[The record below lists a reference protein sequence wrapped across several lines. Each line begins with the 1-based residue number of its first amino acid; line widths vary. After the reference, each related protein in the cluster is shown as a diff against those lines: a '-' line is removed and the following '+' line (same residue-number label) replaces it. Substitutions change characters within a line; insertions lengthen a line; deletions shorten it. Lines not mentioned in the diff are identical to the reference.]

1 MAFTK
6 NQIKRLEKC
15 SDDKKII
22 IVSGINSIG
31 QPFDARGFI
40 AHYES
45 AGEEKYEIG
54 HEGFCLS
61 PGQVTEGCM
70 GPILTC
76 LPCYNTYNP
85 EMVRDENE
93 PYIVDIQC
101 FIGSVI
107 EESSNKVL
115 FENPEVMKLIKDK
128 KSEKSTRT
136 YKELCKLIGEPI
148 VSGVHKGIIRGF
160 TKNPDSDC
168 IYELN
173 ISNGALTFFRY
184 IYADK
189 EFKAGNFDLL
199 DKYAEGFLAEYSSS
213 SKTNQSQ
220 PE

>member
-6 NQIKRLEKC
+6 EQIKRLEKC
-15 SDDKKII
+15 SADKKII
-22 IVSGINSIG
+22 IVSGINSLG

-40 AHYES
+40 ARYES
-45 AGEEKYEIG
+45 DGKDKYEVG
-54 HEGFCLS
+54 PEGFCLS
-61 PGQVTEGCM
+61 PGQATDGCM

-93 PYIVDIQC
+93 PHIVDIQC
-101 FIGSVI
+101 FIGRVT
-107 EESSNKVL
+107 EEDTNKVL

-128 KSEKSTRT
+128 KSEQNTRT

-148 VSGVHKGIIRGF
+148 VSGVDKGIIRGF
-160 TKNPDSDC
+160 TINPEFDNL
-168 IYELN
+168 YELN
-173 ISNGALTFFRY
+173 LSNGALTFFRH

-189 EFKAGNFDLL
+189 EFKAGNLDLL
-199 DKYAEGFLAEYSSS
+199 DKSAEGFLSEYSSS
-213 SKTNQSQ
+213 SNANQSQ